1 MSLAIAHFIF
11 VRVASHTTIELRFAM
26 GRKVTLLFP
35 KSQSCLAID
44 RPADL
49 SIDLLAGDFQ
59 SHARSDR
66 KGLITGDLAA
76 ALRNVGDRNGKPTAV
91 REN

>member
-1 MSLAIAHFIF
+1 MTSLGGK
-11 VRVASHTTIELRFAM
+11 M
-26 GRKVTLLFP
+26 TLVFP

-49 SIDLLAGDFQ
+49 SVDLLAGDFQ

-76 ALRNVGDRNGKPTAV
+76 VLRNVGDRNGKPPAV